1 MDLVKYTCGFA
12 VSQEGLQPCTSSKHQ
27 LMPVLLGHSL
37 HFALGGHRE
46 QVLESKLLAS
56 SWPKVSFNPWVR
68 TLKWETFF
76 LGWRLETCVRVC
88 SLGSLS
94 AGCPPQ
100 LPVGLRGSSA
110 CSASLSLHAPSP
122 PGSLILS

>member
-1 MDLVKYTCGFA
+1 MDLVKYTRGFA
-12 VSQEGLQPCTSSKHQ
+12 VLQVGLQPCTSSKHQ

-76 LGWRLETCVRVC
+76 WAGGWKRVWVY

-94 AGCPPQ
+94 AGI
-100 LPVGLRGSSA
+100 L
-110 CSASLSLHAPSP
+110 LSFQWD
-122 PGSLILS
+122 